1 MTEGSEEEDRGN
13 SFNHMSA
20 KRPSRLAVT
29 VAIALS
35 SASGVGSRSPALVRG
50 TRAPAVRLNGLS
62 HAREEVVD
70 DDEER
75 GGGAA
80 VPTSA
85 APVFHARS
93 WRTIDPPTQYAEK
106 YSLLH
111 R

>member
-1 MTEGSEEEDRGN
+1 MEGGQILERQLRGE
-13 SFNHMSA
+13 
-20 KRPSRLAVT
+20 
-29 VAIALS
+29 
-35 SASGVGSRSPALVRG
+35 
-50 TRAPAVRLNGLS
+50 RA
-62 HAREEVVD
+62 AREEVVD

-75 GGGAA
+75 GGGEA
-80 VPTSA
+80 VPASA